1 MIFVESGLQQRE
13 FVVGS
18 NDLRR
23 VGDDRSLVQV
33 IVNVLYRV
41 VHIVG
46 ESLVISTS
54 FFAP

>member
-1 MIFVESGLQQRE
+1 VIFVESGLQQRE